1 MKIQELRTKTKEE
14 LTKRLEKKRQEYD
27 EIIFD
32 IKTAQETNYSS
43 KGKLQKEIARIM
55 TLLNDNKY
63 EPVKVEKKVEK
74 NLKKPNLNQKK
85 KLNKNL

>member
-63 EPVKVEKKVEK
+63 EPVKVEKKIEK
-74 NLKKPNLNQKK
+74 KSEKTESKPKKETK
-85 KLNKNL
+85 